1 MSFEQ
6 NKIGNPNTSNQ
17 DQYTTQNNPDID
29 TDDYHQLNEASESLG
44 LDFNDILMEN
54 IPKKI
59 KMPKFQVIHHGPIQD
74 AKTMSNIITQMKR
87 DSKIEN
93 RLSMSYSLSKTFD
106 EQSISRF
113 NQMQGA
119 SLLADWISEYKD
131 KIESEDRIDPRIYDI
146 LTNILDFAER
156 LPISINDLK
165 NSKIG
170 KKVNKLGKCI
180 SDKTIKSKC
189 EYLVEKWKRMI
200 EDLKYKKRD
209 RYDSDDKSSPRS
221 DDRIEN
227 KIETPQVIQQ
237 VQQTYNENL
246 LNRKREEPQVLMER
260 NIKKYEFI
268 HIKLLHYTL
277 MLLKELYLKIKLF
290 IY

>member
-1 MSFEQ
+1 MSFE
-6 NKIGNPNTSNQ
+6 K
-17 DQYTTQNNPDID
+17 NNDID
-29 TDDYHQLNEASESLG
+29 QDDYHEASQSLG

-54 IPKKI
+54 IQKKI
-59 KMPKFQVIHHGPIQD
+59 KMPKFQVIHHGPIRD
-74 AKTMSNIITQMKR
+74 PKTMSNIITQMKR

-93 RLSMSYSLSKTFD
+93 RLSMSYSLSKTND

-131 KIESEDRIDPRIYDI
+131 KIESDDKVDPRIYDI

-180 SDKTIKSKC
+180 SDKTIKLKC

-200 EDLKYKKRD
+200 DDLKYKKRD

-221 DDRIEN
+221 DDRYEN
-227 KIETPQVIQQ
+227 KIDTSQGIQQ
-237 VQQTYNENL
+237 PIYNENL
-246 LNRKREEPQVLMER
+246 LNRKREESQVLMER